1 MILEKFY
8 KEFPIN
14 KPNDKLICNWL
25 NIIKTFL
32 KKHPEILVIM
42 TIDKE
47 NVTVALNKD
56 NSISRMEEVF
66 SNKDTYEKIDRFY
79 QKLIFLL
86 TFLAC

>member
-1 MILEKFY
+1 M
-8 KEFPIN
+8 N
-14 KPNDKLICNWL
+14 NKLICNWL

-32 KKHPEILVIM
+32 KKRPEILVIM